1 MPPAASSLLRGAAVL
16 LLATLTRATAS
27 DLAPP
32 SGSAPVGRWAGPISG
47 LPNSKLPDAPALG
60 NGYAGLLLGTGAQTA
75 AFAGTVELWLNT
87 NAMWGCTPGPTGPN
101 ALPVPALCSRVG
113 LGGVRFTP
121 VSAAAGVAL
130 GPFKIRAEQHITNAT
145 LRTIATTAAGST
157 LETTTFMA
165 PEANVI
171 ITSMSW
177 IAAGADPKTLTINVS
192 AWVYAVGGEVL
203 LEGSSGGGGGALI
216 AVRNSSEA
224 AGGNSSSYR
233 RVRTAIVVALV
244 EKGAALANAAIG
256 AEQSRLV
263 AFGTTVLTSSAPPT
277 NVITA
282 LSDTLVSGNDH
293 DPVSDAAALAHSI
306 SSASAVAADAST
318 YWSDF
323 WAKSSISLPDA
334 PQVEAFWR
342 GAQYISA
349 CMSASKKFLAK
360 QQGLIPPSGLYGPWV
375 TTDRPSWNGDYTLD
389 YNQGQFLTTHAHR

>member
-1 MPPAASSLLRGAAVL
+1 
-16 LLATLTRATAS
+16 
-27 DLAPP
+27 
-32 SGSAPVGRWAGPISG
+32 
-47 LPNSKLPDAPALG
+47 
-60 NGYAGLLLGTGAQTA
+60 
-75 AFAGTVELWLNT
+75 
-87 NAMWGCTPGPTGPN
+87 
-101 ALPVPALCSRVG
+101 
-113 LGGVRFTP
+113 
-121 VSAAAGVAL
+121 VAL

-165 PEANVI
+165 PEENVI

-282 LSDTLVSGNDH
+282 LSDTLARRYLST
-293 DPVSDAAALAHSI
+293 AA
-306 SSASAVAADAST
+306 
-318 YWSDF
+318 
-323 WAKSSISLPDA
+323 
-334 PQVEAFWR
+334 
-342 GAQYISA
+342 
-349 CMSASKKFLAK
+349 
-360 QQGLIPPSGLYGPWV
+360 
-375 TTDRPSWNGDYTLD
+375 
-389 YNQGQFLTTHAHR
+389 